1 MPAALAERS
10 TLSPQR
16 NTFRLLSSYSLEM
29 TAKDTPD
36 LTEAAQAI
44 AHGTRMSVTFLP
56 GEDQAARVRAAV
68 AARQLGLVPI
78 PHLSARRLAS
88 HGELDGYLGQL
99 VEQAAVD
106 HVFVIAGDLPEPAG
120 PFGDALSIIASGLL
134 EKHGI
139 RHVGISGY
147 PEGHPGIPSDKL
159 WAAMRDKHAAL
170 RARGMDVSV
179 ITQFGFD
186 AAPML
191 PWLREVR
198 ALGIDAPVY
207 LGVPG
212 PASLK
217 TLLRFA
223 ARCGVE
229 ASAKVMARYGLS
241 LTRLLGTAG
250 PDALVEDLAAAL
262 DPAEVGDARLHFYP
276 FGGFGKTTDWIDNAA
291 RRAGF

>member
-1 MPAALAERS
+1 MSAAAEHLSRPADQ
-10 TLSPQR
+10 T
-16 NTFRLLSSYSLEM
+16 TRLLSSYSLEM
-29 TAKDTPD
+29 TAKDIPD
-36 LTEAAQAI
+36 LTQAAKAI
-44 AHGTRMSVTFLP
+44 APGTRVSVTFLP
-56 GEDQAARVRAAV
+56 GEDEAARVRAAV
-68 AARQLGLVPI
+68 AARELGFVPI

-88 HGELDGYLGQL
+88 HDQLDGYLAQL
-99 VEQAAVD
+99 VEQARID

-120 PFGDALSIIASGLL
+120 PFGDALSIIESGLL
-134 EKHGI
+134 QKHGI

-147 PEGHPGIPSDKL
+147 PEGHPGIPADKL

-170 RARGMDVSV
+170 RAQGIDVSV

-186 AAPML
+186 AEPML

-198 ALGIDAPVY
+198 AQGVDAPVY

-212 PASLK
+212 PASVK
-217 TLLRFA
+217 TLLKFA

-250 PDALVEDLAAAL
+250 PDALVADLAGAL
-262 DPAEVGDARLHFYP
+262 DPATYGHTHLHFYP
-276 FGGFGKTTDWIDNAA
+276 FGGFGKTIEWIDNAA
-291 RRAGF
+291 RRAGA

>member
-1 MPAALAERS
+1 MPTALAER
-10 TLSPQR
+10 TTIFPMPNML
-16 NTFRLLSSYSLEM
+16 RLLSSYSLEM
-29 TAKDTPD
+29 TAKDAPA
-36 LTEAAQAI
+36 LAEAAQAI
-44 AHGTRMSVTFLP
+44 PRGSRMSVTFLP
-56 GEDQAARVRAAV
+56 GEEQAARVRAAA
-68 AARQLGLVPI
+68 AARQLGFVPI

-88 HGELDGYLGQL
+88 RDELDGYLGQL

-120 PFGDALSIIASGLL
+120 PFGDALAIIESGLL

-147 PEGHPGIPSDKL
+147 PEGHPGIANDKL

-170 RARGMDVSV
+170 KARSMDVSV

-198 ALGIDAPVY
+198 AIGIDAPVY

-212 PASLK
+212 PASVK

-223 ARCGVE
+223 ARCGVT

-241 LTRLLGTAG
+241 LTRLLGAAG
-250 PDALVEDLAAAL
+250 PDALVDDLAAAL
-262 DPAEVGDARLHFYP
+262 DPAEVGEAHLHFYP
-276 FGGFGKTTDWIDNAA
+276 FGGFSKTIDWIDTTAH
-291 RRAGF
+291 RDGF

>member
-1 MPAALAERS
+1 MPAALAQSS
-10 TLSPQR
+10 TTSPTR
-16 NTFRLLSSYSLEM
+16 NLFRLLSSYSLEM
-29 TAKDTPD
+29 TAKDIPD
-36 LTEAAQAI
+36 LTQAAPAI
-44 AHGTRMSVTFLP
+44 KAGTRVSVTFLP
-56 GEDQAARVRAAV
+56 GEEEAARVRAAV
-68 AARQLGLVPI
+68 AARELGFVPI

-88 HGELDGYLGQL
+88 REQLDGYLGQL

-120 PFGDALSIIASGLL
+120 PFGDALAIIESGLL

-147 PEGHPGIPSDKL
+147 PEGHPGIPGDKL
-159 WAAMRDKHAAL
+159 WAAMRDKHAAVK
-170 RARGMDVSV
+170 ARGMDVSV

-198 ALGIDAPVY
+198 ANGVDAPVY

-212 PASLK
+212 PASVK

-250 PDALVEDLAAAL
+250 PDALVEDLANEL
-262 DPAEVGDARLHFYP
+262 DPAQYGQTHLHFYP
-276 FGGFGKTTDWIDNAA
+276 FGGFGKAIEWIDNAA
-291 RRAGF
+291 RKAGA

>member
-1 MPAALAERS
+1 MSAAAEHLSRPADQ
-10 TLSPQR
+10 T
-16 NTFRLLSSYSLEM
+16 TRLLSSYSLEM
-29 TAKDTPD
+29 TAKDIPD
-36 LTEAAQAI
+36 LTQAAKAI
-44 AHGTRMSVTFLP
+44 APGTRVSVTFLP
-56 GEDQAARVRAAV
+56 GEDEAARVRAAV
-68 AARQLGLVPI
+68 AARELGFVPI

-88 HGELDGYLGQL
+88 HDQLDGYLAQL
-99 VEQAAVD
+99 VEQARID

-120 PFGDALSIIASGLL
+120 PFGDALSIIESGLL
-134 EKHGI
+134 QKHGI

-147 PEGHPGIPSDKL
+147 PEGHPGIPADKL

-170 RARGMDVSV
+170 RAQGIDVSV

-186 AAPML
+186 AEPML

-198 ALGIDAPVY
+198 AQGVDAPVY

-212 PASLK
+212 PASVK
-217 TLLRFA
+217 TLLKFA

-250 PDALVEDLAAAL
+250 PDALVADLAGAL
-262 DPAEVGDARLHFYP
+262 DPATYGRTHLHFYP
-276 FGGFGKTTDWIDNAA
+276 FGGFGKTIEWIDNAA
-291 RRAGF
+291 RRAGA